1 MVTLFRI
8 LFEDLKGFELDVQY
22 TPSFSTMIR
31 ASLLVAIMAALAV
44 GASAFQTTSAPANTC
59 RPTRTSPTPTLL
71 RESKS
76 GDAASKGE
84 TAPVTVESFIADK
97 YPEFKALLTKNET
110 LWKLVKEAQTEGCTI
125 FCPTSAAFADLGEK
139 KLKQLLQ
146 DERNLETAQR
156 IGSYHVILSDA
167 VPANQLFIEDWT
179 GPKPAPGT
187 QRPIKVG
194 GINTVGGG
202 VPISREKT
210 GGFMGWGAKE
220 DGVAV
225 IGSDNAKI
233 LRSLKIGKSIIHET
247 DAFISPQ
254 LLWRYLDQLRIP
266 GF

>member
-1 MVTLFRI
+1 
-8 LFEDLKGFELDVQY
+8 
-22 TPSFSTMIR
+22 MIR
-31 ASLLVAIMAALAV
+31 ASLLVAIMAAFAV
-44 GASAFQTTSAPANTC
+44 GASAFQTTKAPASNTC
-59 RPTRTSPTPTLL
+59 RPTRTSPTLL
-71 RESKS
+71 RESK
-76 GDAASKGE
+76 DE
-84 TAPVTVESFIADK
+84 TAGVNTVESFISEK
-97 YPEFKALLTKNET
+97 YPEFRALLTKNET
-110 LWKLVKEAQTEGCTI
+110 LWKAIKEAQTADGCTI
-125 FCPTSAAFADLGEK
+125 FCPTSKAFEDLGQK
-139 KLKQLLQ
+139 KLKQLG

-156 IGSYHVILSDA
+156 IGAFHVILSDA

-233 LRSLKIGKSIIHET
+233 LRSVKIGKSIIHET

-254 LLWRYLDQLRIP
+254 LLWRYIDQLRIP

>member
-1 MVTLFRI
+1 
-8 LFEDLKGFELDVQY
+8 
-22 TPSFSTMIR
+22 MIR
-31 ASLLVAIMAALAV
+31 ATFLVAIMAVFAV
-44 GASAFQTTSAPANTC
+44 GASAFQATKAPARTC
-59 RPTRTSPTPTLL
+59 LPTRTSPTLL
-71 RESKS
+71 RESK
-76 GDAASKGE
+76 DESKDE
-84 TAPVTVESFIADK
+84 TAGVTVDSFIAEK
-97 YPEFKALLTKNET
+97 YPEFRALLTKNET
-110 LWKLVKEAQTEGCTI
+110 LWKAIKEAQTDGCTI
-125 FCPTSAAFADLGEK
+125 FCPTSKAFEDLGQK
-139 KLKQLLQ
+139 KLKQLG
-146 DERNLETAQR
+146 DERNEETAQR
-156 IGSYHVILSDA
+156 IGAFHVILSDA

-179 GPKPAPGT
+179 GPKPEPGT

-233 LRSLKIGKSIIHET
+233 IRSLKIGKSIIHET

>member
-1 MVTLFRI
+1 
-8 LFEDLKGFELDVQY
+8 
-22 TPSFSTMIR
+22 MIR
-31 ASLLVAIMAALAV
+31 ASLLVAIMAALTV
-44 GASAFQTTSAPANTC
+44 GASAFQTTKVPANTC
-59 RPTRTSPTPTLL
+59 RSSTRTITSPTLTLL
-71 RESKS
+71 RESKA
-76 GDAASKGE
+76 GAGDADAASKGE
-84 TAPVTVESFIADK
+84 TAAPVTVESFITEK

-110 LWKLVKEAQTEGCTI
+110 LWKLIQEAQTAGCTI

-139 KLKQLLQ
+139 RLKQLT
-146 DERNLETAQR
+146 DERNEETAQR

-179 GPKPAPGT
+179 GPKPEPGT